1 MTMTIVAFGDGC
13 GWATTTGWAG
23 GLPWQLGHAVLPE
36 PWQVPQLACVMTLP
50 LPLQAEQ
57 AILPCAP
64 QAPQASL
71 PLPWHLLHWILTSRI
86 FPTPTSTTS
95 PVPLH
100 FAQAKTAVPLQ
111 DPHASEPAPAQAPQ
125 LEVTATVPLAPQ
137 VPQPTTPEPRQ
148 VAHEG
153 ACTWVG

>member
-1 MTMTIVAFGDGC
+1 
-13 GWATTTGWAG
+13 
-23 GLPWQLGHAVLPE
+23 
-36 PWQVPQLACVMTLP
+36 MTLP

-57 AILPCAP
+57 AIFPCAP

-86 FPTPTSTTS
+86 FPTPASTIW

-100 FAQAKTAVPLQ
+100 LAQSKVSAPLQ
-111 DPHASEPAPAQAPQ
+111 VPHASEPAPAQAPQ

-137 VPQPTTPEPRQ
+137 VPQPMTPEPRH
-148 VAHEG
+148 VAHTG
-153 ACTWVG
+153 AGATD